1 MGEQPITKSSW
12 SRKPTPGKLPGVIR
26 ADQRSGPVM
35 ANSIAFEFRLVYQHP
50 KRERHSCFDIT
61 PSKRPTCYRKAEAT
75 PPLFFV
81 SVASKALRAR
91 VSRLA
96 STLTRWPASVDSKGV
111 SSQENGAMPLST
123 SSVLISVHPST
134 RARGE
139 TKRRQKICRPQAI
152 YLINKNITK
161 VIIRQGRTKIVSLAH
176 DMSG

>member
-1 MGEQPITKSSW
+1 LGEQPITKSSW

-35 ANSIAFEFRLVYQHP
+35 ANSIAFEFRLVYEHP

-111 SSQENGAMPLST
+111 SLRKNGAIPAYFLQFYS
-123 SSVLISVHPST
+123 SVHPSMD
-134 RARGE
+134 RRGQ
-139 TKRRQKICRPQAI
+139 TKKRQKVCRPKPFTSWWRVSKS
-152 YLINKNITK
+152 KNSSRK
-161 VIIRQGRTKIVSLAH
+161 N
-176 DMSG
+176 